1 MFPVSAEYPVR
12 ERTPVTWG
20 IIALC
25 GAVWLYQAMIGPAEG
40 QLLIDRLGVHPALVV
55 HAAFPLNDDSLR
67 ILSTLVSSQFV
78 HAGFLH
84 LAFNMLFFHVFA
96 QAIEVR
102 MGSWRFAGFYL
113 LCGVAAGLTHSFCN
127 PQSMVPLVGASGA
140 VAGVLGAHAVLL
152 PWDRIRMPWTL
163 MGPKSY
169 PAWSFTLLWFLMQFV
184 QAIDERS
191 DVAWLAHVG
200 GVLAGI
206 LLAPLFRQPGYP
218 IFGRSEGDMLKEDAA
233 ALPTGTPPPEPPLPE
248 VPLSQWASSGLAVVV
263 IALVAGSIVLVRAN
277 ADAAARSRAL
287 EWRALAHLGGVMLRI
302 DPPRGAEEYRR
313 AAELGDPDVQYRF
326 AERLRQGRGMPLDAA
341 EAMRW
346 TVRAATAGH
355 PLAMERYGLAL
366 IDGEAV
372 PRDTAA
378 GIAMLQAVADRGY
391 ASSNVLL
398 GMAREAGAGGIPVD
412 FARAAAHYEKA
423 CNNSEWRESRTVGR
437 AQGCYRLARL
447 LQHGKVAGAPPDAA
461 RSFMRR
467 AADEGDP
474 DACDAWG
481 LWLATGDPE
490 SADIGPG
497 ATENDAVASRYF
509 QRAADRGNADAM
521 YNLARLIDLKRTDA
535 DPGTA
540 QELYRKSAAAGSA
553 KAKAVLARQNG
564 Q

>member
-152 PWDRIRMPWTL
+152 PWDRI
-163 MGPKSY
+163 
-169 PAWSFTLLWFLMQFV
+169 LMQFV

-206 LLAPLFRQPGYP
+206 LLAPLFRQPGHP

-233 ALPTGTPPPEPPLPE
+233 ALPTGTPSPEPPLPE

-263 IALVAGSIVLVRAN
+263 IALVAGSIVLVRTN

-326 AERLRQGRGMPLDAA
+326 AERLRQGRGMPVEGA

-346 TVRAATAGH
+346 TERAARAGH

-391 ASSNVLL
+391 ASGNVLL
-398 GMAREAGAGGIPVD
+398 GMAREAGASGLPVD

-423 CNNSEWRESRTVGR
+423 CNNSEWLESRTVGR
-437 AQGCYRLARL
+437 AQGCYRLALL
-447 LQHGKVAGAPPDAA
+447 LQHGNVAGAPPDAA

-474 DACDAWG
+474 DACDALG

-497 ATENDAVASRYF
+497 ATENDAAARRYF

-521 YNLARLIDLKRTDA
+521 YNLARLIDLKRADA
-535 DPGTA
+535 VPGTA
-540 QELYRKSAAAGSA
+540 QDLYRKSAAAGSA